1 MDNNKIYIK
10 NMVCPRCIMV
20 VSDKFKELGIEPI
33 SVDLGVV
40 TIEEQITPEL
50 RERVKQVIEP
60 LRFELIDDRR
70 TQLVESV
77 KSEIIKLVHKS
88 DGELEEN
95 LSTYLSRKLNYE
107 YNHIST
113 LFSEIESTTIEQYY
127 IAQKIE
133 RVKELL
139 VYDELTL
146 SEIAHR
152 LNYSSS
158 AHLSNQFKRVT
169 GLTPSHF
176 RQIKDAKQRKSL
188 DEI

>member
-1 MDNNKIYIK
+1 
-10 NMVCPRCIMV
+10 MV
-20 VSDKFKELGIEPI
+20 VGDKFRELGIEPLT
-33 SVDLGVV
+33 VDLGVV
-40 TIEEQITPEL
+40 TIEEEVTAEL
-50 RERVKQVIEP
+50 KERVKEVVEP
-60 LRFELIDDRR
+60 LGFELIDDRR
-70 TQLVESV
+70 NQLIDQV
-77 KSEIIKLVHKS
+77 KSEIIKLVHRS

-95 LSTYLSRKLNYE
+95 LSSYLARKLNYE

-113 LFSEIESTTIEQYY
+113 LFSEIENTTIEQYY

-146 SEIAHR
+146 SEIAYR

-176 RQIKDAKQRKSL
+176 RRVKDAKKRKSL
-188 DEI
+188 DEV